1 MTAEE
6 NLRLVREIEANRAFL
21 LAAYQ
26 QNQTLMARAE
36 PRIRE
41 LLEPLPC
48 ITQADDER
56 RP

>member
-1 MTAEE
+1 MTAGE
-6 NLRLVREIEANRAFL
+6 NPRLIREMEADRAFL
-21 LAAYQ
+21 LAAHR
-26 QNQTLMARAE
+26 QNPTLMARAE